1 MGFSRLSKNDLW
13 CRRPACTVQPRR
25 PHHKQLRKIAM
36 TTTAGP
42 TSSLPQYNMRYV
54 WAISLV
60 AALGGL
66 MFGYDW
72 VVISGAKPFYERVF
86 NVATA
91 WEEGW
96 AMGSALVGCLIGA
109 VLSGSLSDRFGRKRL
124 LILSALLFV
133 VSAIGIALVDTFVA
147 FNVWRIAGGVAIGL
161 ASNLSPMYIAEIAP
175 ATVRGRLVAMNQF
188 TIVLGI
194 LLAQGA
200 NYGIDHVCRRFDE
213 RAMAT
218 ANPLSDD
225 LDATSRVA
233 VAVVRGTRPGS
244 LEKAEKD
251 FGWGRTD
258 LDGAPWDAAKV
269 AKELAWQVPG
279 KERQQFIEEFMKLAA
294 PHKGTLNSQ
303 AVIEIV
309 KEMNAARKKQGAT
322 AINAEDILSLAVA
335 GRGLTSHNE
344 QYGWRWMFGVTA
356 LPACLFFLLMF
367 FVPESPRWLV
377 KNGKSSKARGV
388 LQKIGGG
395 PFADQEVANIEA
407 TLVGEIEKVNFR
419 DLLEPKVLWIVTLG
433 ATLATLQQW
442 CGLNVIFYYAADL
455 FRDAGYTVSAA
466 LLNIVIIG
474 TVNMLFTVIA
484 VNSVDRCGRRI
495 LMLIGFL
502 GLAVIHTLIGLSFFS
517 GHTGSYVLG
526 LALAAMAVYSL
537 TTAPVV
543 WVVLSEIFPNR
554 IRGAAM
560 SISVFSLW
568 LACFILTFTFPLLA
582 EHLGKA
588 YTFWLYGA
596 ICAVGFLFCV
606 RYLPETKG
614 KTLEEIERE
623 LVD

>member
-1 MGFSRLSKNDLW
+1 MATLTEPAEPRQQYHMG
-13 CRRPACTVQPRR
+13 
-25 PHHKQLRKIAM
+25 
-36 TTTAGP
+36 
-42 TSSLPQYNMRYV
+42 YV

-72 VVISGAKPFYERVF
+72 VVISGTKPFYERF
-86 NVATA
+86 FQLSTA

-96 AMGSALVGCLIGA
+96 AMGSALIGCLIGA

-124 LILSALLFV
+124 LILSALVFV
-133 VSAIGIALVDTFVA
+133 VSAIGTAMVDTFPA
-147 FNVWRIAGGVAIGL
+147 FNLWRIAGGVAIGL

-175 ATVRGRLVAMNQF
+175 AAVRGRLVAMNQF
-188 TIVLGI
+188 TIVSGI
-194 LLAQGA
+194 LLAQVA
-200 NYGIDHVCRRFDE
+200 NYGIDHVCRKLDE

-225 LDATSRVA
+225 LDATSRAA
-233 VAVVRGTRPGS
+233 VAAVRVMRPGS
-244 LEKAEKD
+244 IEKMENE
-251 FGWGRTD
+251 FGWGATE
-258 LDGAPWDAAKV
+258 LNGAGWDAARV
-269 AKELAWQVPG
+269 AKELSWQVPG
-279 KERQQFIEEFMKLAA
+279 KERPQFIEDFMKVAA
-294 PHKGTLNSQ
+294 RHKGTLNSQ
-303 AVIEIV
+303 TVAGVV
-309 KEMNAARKKQGAT
+309 KEVNVARKERDAS
-322 AINAEDILSLAVA
+322 AINAEDMLSLAVA
-335 GRGLTSHNE
+335 GRDLVSHNE
-344 QYGWRWMFGVTA
+344 RYGWRWMFGVTA
-356 LPACLFFLLMF
+356 VPACLFFVLMF

-377 KNGKSSKARGV
+377 KNGKSSQARGV
-388 LQKIGGG
+388 LARIGGAD
-395 PFADQEVANIEA
+395 FAGREVASIEA

-433 ATLATLQQW
+433 ATLAVLQQW
-442 CGLNVIFYYAADL
+442 CGINVIFYYAADL

-474 TVNMLFTVIA
+474 SVNMLSTVIA
-484 VNSVDRCGRRI
+484 VNSVDRFGRRI

-502 GLAVIHTLIGLSFFS
+502 GMAVIHTLIGLSFFS
-517 GHTGSYVLG
+517 GHGGSYVLG
-526 LALAAMAVYSL
+526 LVLAAMAVYAL
-537 TTAPVV
+537 TAAPVV
-543 WVVLSEIFPNR
+543 WVVLAEIFPNR

-568 LACFILTFTFPLLA
+568 TACFLLTFTFPLLA

-588 YTFWLYGA
+588 YSFWLYGA
-596 ICAVGFLFCV
+596 ICAGGFFFTF

>member
-1 MGFSRLSKNDLW
+1 MY
-13 CRRPACTVQPRR
+13 VIIQPGG
-25 PHHKQLRKIAM
+25 IVMA
-36 TTTAGP
+36 A
-42 TSSLPQYNMRYV
+42 SLGVPQQRYNMGYV

-86 NVATA
+86 NVASA

-109 VLSGSLSDRFGRKRL
+109 VLSGGLSDRFGRKRL
-124 LILSALLFV
+124 LILAALVFV
-133 VSAIGIALVDTFVA
+133 VSAIGIALVDSFLA
-147 FNVWRIAGGVAIGL
+147 FNIWRIAGGVAIGL

-175 ATVRGRLVAMNQF
+175 AAVRGRLVAMNQF
-188 TIVLGI
+188 TIVSGI
-194 LLAQGA
+194 LLAQVA
-200 NYGIDHVCRRFDE
+200 NYGIDYVCRRLDE
-213 RAMAT
+213 RALAT
-218 ANPLSDD
+218 ASPFDVG
-225 LDATSRVA
+225 LDTTEGVA
-233 VAVVRGTRPGS
+233 VAAVRVTHPGS
-244 LEKAEKD
+244 IEKIEKD
-251 FGWGRTD
+251 FNWGATD
-258 LDGAPWDAAKV
+258 LNGAGWDAARV

-279 KERQQFIEEFMKLAA
+279 KDRQQFIENFTKLASR
-294 PHKGTLNSQ
+294 HKGALDKQ
-303 AVIEIV
+303 AALGIV
-309 KEMNAARKKQGAT
+309 KEINAARVERKET
-322 AINAEDILSLAVA
+322 PINAEDVLSLAVA

-344 QYGWRWMFGVTA
+344 RYGWRWMFGVTG
-356 LPACLFFLLMF
+356 LPACLFFVLMF

-377 KNGKSSKARGV
+377 KSGKSSQARGV
-388 LQKIGGG
+388 LARIGGEE
-395 PFADQEVANIEA
+395 FAGREVASIEA

-419 DLLEPKVLWIVTLG
+419 DLLQPKVLWIVALG
-433 ATLATLQQW
+433 AILAVLQQW
-442 CGLNVIFYYAADL
+442 CGINVIFYYAADL

-474 TVNMLFTVIA
+474 TVNMVFTVIA

-502 GLAVIHTLIGLSFFS
+502 GLAVIHTLIGLTFFS
-517 GHTGSYVLG
+517 GHGGTYVLG
-526 LALAAMAVYSL
+526 LVLAAMGIYSL

-543 WVVLSEIFPNR
+543 WVVLAEIFPNR

-568 LACFILTFTFPLLA
+568 TACFILTFTFPLLA
-582 EHLGKA
+582 EHLGKE
-588 YTFWLYGA
+588 YTFWIYAA
-596 ICAVGFLFCV
+596 ICALGFLFCA

-614 KTLEEIERE
+614 KTLEEIEKE